1 MSMDLF
7 MALIVPGVIGAAV
20 LAGMYY
26 LSGVCCDIIRDE
38 AKALDER
45 RNAR

>member
-1 MSMDLF
+1 MELF
-7 MALIVPGVIGAAV
+7 MALIVPGMIGAAV

-26 LSGVCCDIIRDE
+26 LSGVCCDIIRVE